1 MQLDDGS
8 TANSYNRYGQMTRL
22 TEGNRTVDYGYDSDG
37 NLTSVTRNGF
47 RYDYTYDGFGNP
59 VDTKIAGKT
68 VSANSY
74 APNNGTHTGTT
85 YADGS
90 RTSQDR
96 DAYGRVIR
104 SYITDAGGTRHQ
116 IDATVY
122 DNDGN
127 VKKYTD
133 TANSLTTEYDYDDAG
148 RVARSTVKKENSS
161 AYNGSRVQYSYS
173 KGGKIENL
181 SYDTGDGKI
190 NSYVY
195 TYAKDGLPEKSVFPD
210 SSYQTL
216 SYDSL
221 RRNNEKVYYPV
232 KNAVTAKRLYT
243 AATFM
248 DGQSSASTHKGTTAL
263 IKTYTNKLGTT
274 NKTSEFTY
282 AYDEWGNITGIT
294 DLNGKKN
301 TYAYNEYG
309 ELTKAA
315 ETYTKGTYTYDY
327 TYDSG
332 ENIKTEKVAGPSGT
346 ATHTYA
352 YDSVWKDKLISYD
365 GKGITYDAMGNPTNY
380 MGASMTWDVKGNLT
394 CVSGR
399 NGKSA
404 AYTYLSDGQR
414 YTKTTGGKT
423 TAYLYNNGL
432 LLSETTGNEVIN
444 YYYDSDGTV
453 LGIGYKKGTND
464 EKHYFFEKNAFGD
477 VIAVYRNSDS
487 VLIGTYEYDL
497 WGNPVSVKEAAG
509 GRDTDGILGKNP
521 FRYRCYYY
529 DTETGFYY
537 LNARYYDPQ
546 TRRFI
551 SADDRV
557 LQTGENA
564 KGYNL
569 YSYCQN
575 MPVGMADYNGHSM
588 TLTLTLALPAIGAAL
603 STVAAPVAAGAAIGI
618 TAAVT
623 FHNVVKF
630 KELVDAG
637 INALEEEGK
646 KRRNSIYTVYAL
658 SDSEGVRYVGRTKN
672 YETRMRA
679 HRKSFD
685 KKDLKDNK
693 LGENLTYEEA
703 RGLEQT
709 AMLYYHTLKTAKGL
723 NKINGI
729 SPKNK
734 LANIYM
740 EEAKGVAGYITN
752 QISNEILDWMD
763 K

>member
-1 MQLDDGS
+1 
-8 TANSYNRYGQMTRL
+8 
-22 TEGNRTVDYGYDSDG
+22 
-37 NLTSVTRNGF
+37 
-47 RYDYTYDGFGNP
+47 
-59 VDTKIAGKT
+59 
-68 VSANSY
+68 
-74 APNNGTHTGTT
+74 
-85 YADGS
+85 
-90 RTSQDR
+90 
-96 DAYGRVIR
+96 
-104 SYITDAGGTRHQ
+104 
-116 IDATVY
+116 
-122 DNDGN
+122 
-127 VKKYTD
+127 
-133 TANSLTTEYDYDDAG
+133 
-148 RVARSTVKKENSS
+148 
-161 AYNGSRVQYSYS
+161 
-173 KGGKIENL
+173 
-181 SYDTGDGKI
+181 
-190 NSYVY
+190 
-195 TYAKDGLPEKSVFPD
+195 
-210 SSYQTL
+210 
-216 SYDSL
+216 
-221 RRNNEKVYYPV
+221 
-232 KNAVTAKRLYT
+232 
-243 AATFM
+243 M

-332 ENIKTEKVAGPSGT
+332 ENIRTEKVTGPSGT

-497 WGNPVSVKEAAG
+497 WGNPVSVKEAAD

-537 LNARYYDPQ
+537 LNSRYYDPQ
-546 TRRFI
+546 IRRFI
-551 SADDRV
+551 SADDRILKTEESV
-557 LQTGENA
+557 

-569 YSYCQN
+569 FSYCQN
-575 MPVGMADYNGHSM
+575 APLGMADYNGHSM
-588 TLTLTLALPAIGAAL
+588 TLTLTLPAIGAAL
-603 STVAAPVAAGAAIGI
+603 STVAAPVATCQGRIHHFSSLFLGLPCFPCSKSWRMTRFNLSSTLWVLVSEKCTSTKYLVLSI
-618 TAAVT
+618 FCCKQGV
-623 FHNVVKF
+623 NRPVVS
-630 KELVDAG
+630 V
-637 INALEEEGK
+637 
-646 KRRNSIYTVYAL
+646 
-658 SDSEGVRYVGRTKN
+658 
-672 YETRMRA
+672 
-679 HRKSFD
+679 
-685 KKDLKDNK
+685 
-693 LGENLTYEEA
+693 
-703 RGLEQT
+703 
-709 AMLYYHTLKTAKGL
+709 
-723 NKINGI
+723 
-729 SPKNK
+729 
-734 LANIYM
+734 
-740 EEAKGVAGYITN
+740 
-752 QISNEILDWMD
+752 
-763 K
+763 

>member
-1 MQLDDGS
+1 
-8 TANSYNRYGQMTRL
+8 MT
-22 TEGNRTVDYGYDSDG
+22 
-37 NLTSVTRNGF
+37 
-47 RYDYTYDGFGNP
+47 
-59 VDTKIAGKT
+59 
-68 VSANSY
+68 
-74 APNNGTHTGTT
+74 
-85 YADGS
+85 
-90 RTSQDR
+90 
-96 DAYGRVIR
+96 
-104 SYITDAGGTRHQ
+104 
-116 IDATVY
+116 
-122 DNDGN
+122 
-127 VKKYTD
+127 
-133 TANSLTTEYDYDDAG
+133 
-148 RVARSTVKKENSS
+148 
-161 AYNGSRVQYSYS
+161 
-173 KGGKIENL
+173 
-181 SYDTGDGKI
+181 
-190 NSYVY
+190 
-195 TYAKDGLPEKSVFPD
+195 
-210 SSYQTL
+210 
-216 SYDSL
+216 
-221 RRNNEKVYYPV
+221 
-232 KNAVTAKRLYT
+232 
-243 AATFM
+243 
-248 DGQSSASTHKGTTAL
+248 
-263 IKTYTNKLGTT
+263 
-274 NKTSEFTY
+274 
-282 AYDEWGNITGIT
+282 
-294 DLNGKKN
+294 
-301 TYAYNEYG
+301 
-309 ELTKAA
+309 
-315 ETYTKGTYTYDY
+315 
-327 TYDSG
+327 
-332 ENIKTEKVAGPSGT
+332 GPSGT

>member
-1 MQLDDGS
+1 
-8 TANSYNRYGQMTRL
+8 MTP
-22 TEGNRTVDYGYDSDG
+22 
-37 NLTSVTRNGF
+37 F
-47 RYDYTYDGFGNP
+47 TYDNFGNN

-68 VSANSY
+68 VSTNSY

-127 VKKYTD
+127 IKKYTD

-210 SSYQTL
+210 ASYQTL

-332 ENIKTEKVAGPSGT
+332 ENIRTEKVTGPSGT

-365 GKGITYDAMGNPTNY
+365 GKAITYDAMGNPTNY

-497 WGNPVSVKEAAG
+497 WGNPVSIKEAAG

>member
-1 MQLDDGS
+1 
-8 TANSYNRYGQMTRL
+8 MTP
-22 TEGNRTVDYGYDSDG
+22 
-37 NLTSVTRNGF
+37 F
-47 RYDYTYDGFGNP
+47 TYDGFGNP

-210 SSYQTL
+210 ASYQTL

-332 ENIKTEKVAGPSGT
+332 ENIKTEKVTGPSGT
-346 ATHTYA
+346 TTHTYA

-365 GKGITYDAMGNPTNY
+365 GKTITYDAMGNPTNY

-444 YYYDSDGTV
+444 YYYDSDGTI

-487 VLIGTYEYDL
+487 VLIGTYEYDP
-497 WGNPVSVKEAAG
+497 WGNPISVKEAAG

-537 LNARYYDPQ
+537 LNSRYYDPQ
-546 TRRFI
+546 IRRFI
-551 SADDRV
+551 SADSITTNTGTDV
-557 LQTGENA
+557 L
-564 KGYNL
+564 GYNL
-569 YSYCQN
+569 YSYCKN
-575 MPVGMADYNGHSM
+575 SPVGSADYDGHAPQTMMLELSLLSELVAAWA
-588 TLTLTLALPAIGAAL
+588 TFQAAAVGLSVGAAAA
-603 STVAAPVAAGAAIGI
+603 TGVAAVVC
-618 TAAVT
+618 TAAT
-623 FHNVVKF
+623 IHNIYVGAKIVNAV
-630 KELVDAG
+630 VDAVEDEQNEG
-637 INALEEEGK
+637 TGKEKCSKQERKKKKVNEPKNVKRQAKKLSPEAKKGYQKAINGLADGDTRGLNDHPLGGNRSGQRAADIK
-646 KRRNSIYTVYAL
+646 GTGSGRGAGRVVY
-658 SDSEGVRYVGRTKN
+658 EY
-672 YETRMRA
+672 
-679 HRKSFD
+679 
-685 KKDLKDNK
+685 
-693 LGENLTYEEA
+693 GENGE
-703 RGLEQT
+703 
-709 AMLYYHTLKTAKGL
+709 
-723 NKINGI
+723 INI
-729 SPKNK
+729 
-734 LANIYM
+734 I
-740 EEAKGVAGYITN
+740 
-752 QISNEILDWMD
+752 EIIINHNY
-763 K
+763 